1 MNNRAEQEP
10 VLKPYLSR
18 LGAFSLALGTSIG
31 WGSLVVTNNE
41 YLAIAGPAGSIAG
54 MVIGALVMLL
64 MARNFFYLVSTFRDA
79 GGVYAYVKSVFGYDR
94 AFLIS
99 WFLGITYIAMLWAN
113 ATSVPLFARYLA
125 GDTFCFGQLYTVFGY
140 RVYFGE
146 VLLMLGVS
154 LFFTVIAMNFK
165 RLTQW
170 LMIGTAGV
178 FTAGIACCFAGAFFL
193 EKSAGGGNLTPV
205 CSGHRSAPADSDDC
219 HYHPLGFCG
228 V

>member
-18 LGAFSLALGTSIG
+18 LGAFSLVLGTSIG

-113 ATSVPLFARYLA
+113 ATSGHLLFRAALHGVRVPGLLWRSAADAGSVSVLHGYHHEFQKAHAVAHDRDRGGVYGRYCLLLCGSIFSGKVCRRGKSHPCLFR
-125 GDTFCFGQLYTVFGY
+125 
-140 RVYFGE
+140 
-146 VLLMLGVS
+146 
-154 LFFTVIAMNFK
+154 
-165 RLTQW
+165 
-170 LMIGTAGV
+170 
-178 FTAGIACCFAGAFFL
+178 
-193 EKSAGGGNLTPV
+193 TPE
-205 CSGHRSAPADSDDC
+205 CSGR
-219 HYHPLGFCG
+219 F
-228 V
+228 

>member
-54 MVIGALVMLL
+54 
-64 MARNFFYLVSTFRDA
+64 
-79 GGVYAYVKSVFGYDR
+79 
-94 AFLIS
+94 

-154 LFFTVIAMNFK
+154 LFFTVITMNFK

-205 CSGHRSAPADSDDC
+205 CSGHRSAQADSDDC